1 MEPFGAVPAAGKAR
15 GLRACLLCSIV
26 QTAAE
31 FRKSGCP
38 NCEELLR
45 LRGNIDKVSACT
57 TTAFDGIISM
67 INPEESWVARWQRT
81 DKYVK
86 GLYAIRVSG
95 RIPHSVEDEL
105 RERDIIYRP
114 RDSIQD

>member
-1 MEPFGAVPAAGKAR
+1 MEQVGAVPAAGKAR

-26 QTAAE
+26 QTAAD

-45 LRGNIDKVSACT
+45 LRGSIDRVSTCT

-67 INPEESWVARWQRT
+67 INPDESWVARWQRT
-81 DKYVK
+81 EKYVR

-95 RIPHSVEDEL
+95 RIPHDLEEELVE
-105 RERDIIYRP
+105 RGINYRP